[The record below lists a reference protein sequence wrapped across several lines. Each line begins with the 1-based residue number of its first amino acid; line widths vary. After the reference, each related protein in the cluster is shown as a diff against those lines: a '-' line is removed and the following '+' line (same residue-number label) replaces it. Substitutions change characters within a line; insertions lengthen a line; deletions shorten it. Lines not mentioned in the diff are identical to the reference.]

1 MHKVHTLAT
10 NYVFKREV
18 EGTVSWYELVRVATN
33 SKRSQTSAL
42 RNLLEPRSRYL
53 HEQYMS

>member
-33 SKRSQTSAL
+33 SKRSQTSA
-42 RNLLEPRSRYL
+42 S
-53 HEQYMS
+53 EQLIRAAL

>member
-33 SKRSQTSAL
+33 SKRFQTSAFAQL
-42 RNLLEPRSRYL
+42 IRAAL
-53 HEQYMS
+53 